1 MSARE
6 RQPEEECRHEQR
18 PAEPAPAEPGAAKTV
33 LCGKHCV
40 PLEPGKVVLT
50 YQGHTFPVDV
60 LCCPVCG
67 EPLIAEDIVKGKMRE
82 VEQTLEEK

>member
-1 MSARE
+1 MSAETEPSESPDSGRAP
-6 RQPEEECRHEQR
+6 RCAKHRV
-18 PAEPAPAEPGAAKTV
+18 ALEPAKIE
-33 LCGKHCV
+33 
-40 PLEPGKVVLT
+40 LT

-67 EPLIAEDIVKGKMRE
+67 EPLIPEDLAKGKMAE

>member
-1 MSARE
+1 MMNAE
-6 RQPEEECRHEQR
+6 KEQPESPEVGETPRCARHQ
-18 PAEPAPAEPGAAKTV
+18 
-33 LCGKHCV
+33 V
-40 PLEPGKVVLT
+40 PLEPAKIELT

-67 EPLIAEDIVKGKMRE
+67 EPLIPEDLAKGKMAE

>member
-1 MSARE
+1 MSAETGR
-6 RQPEEECRHEQR
+6 PESQEAGQAPRCAKHKVSL
-18 PAEPAPAEPGAAKTV
+18 EPAKIE
-33 LCGKHCV
+33 
-40 PLEPGKVVLT
+40 LT

-67 EPLIAEDIVKGKMRE
+67 EPLIPEDLAKGKMAE